1 MATMAENIGTEHM
14 AKIAGLSSTLTAAG
28 TTAGPL
34 LAGLLFEAGGYWCA
48 WAGAAAFLLV
58 DIIMRLVMQ
67 EKPVKSSGVVEDGE
81 REPLVRDNQ
90 PGAND
95 EPSDRPPS
103 VEVRGWSLHV
113 CLFQETRFSAGVYC
127 AYAYALL
134 IGSLEST
141 LAVHV
146 RSAFGWRAL
155 HVGLLLGLIQG
166 PGILLAAPIGWMK
179 DRVGSRIPTTMAFL
193 MLVPFIILLGAP
205 GDDRFP
211 FAEVE
216 ARGKTIYIVCMTA
229 IGCLVCLLNG
239 IGSIEATG
247 KWNESAGPFR
257 R

>member
-1 MATMAENIGTEHM
+1 MAENLGSEHM
-14 AKIAGLSSTLTAAG
+14 AKIAGLSSILTAAG

-34 LAGLLFEAGGYWCA
+34 LAGVLFEAGGYWCA

-58 DIIMRLVMQ
+58 DIIMRLMLR
-67 EKPVKSSGVVEDGE
+67 EKPAKSCKAVENGE

-90 PGAND
+90 PGANG
-95 EPSDRPPS
+95 EQSDRPPS
-103 VEVRGWSLHV
+103 VEVRGWKFHV
-113 CLFQETRFSAGVYC
+113 CLFQETHFSAGIYC

-141 LAVHV
+141 MAVHV
-146 RSAFGWRAL
+146 RSAFGWSAL

-179 DRVGSRIPTTMAFL
+179 DRVGSRIPTTVGFL
-193 MLVPFIILLGAP
+193 LLIPFIVLSGAP
-205 GDDRFP
+205 GDSRFP
-211 FAEVE
+211 FTVVE
-216 ARGKTIYIVCMTA
+216 ARGKTIYIVCMAA

-247 KWNESAGPFR
+247 K
-257 R
+257 